1 MIKRIKS
8 SDLMRN
14 VLVLMTGTVFA
25 QVFSYALSPLIS
37 RLYNESDM
45 ADFGLYS
52 RLVAFISSLISARL
66 ELSLPVPKSN
76 FHAYLIYRLSVN
88 LVLVSILISLFFG
101 FIYLMN
107 VSYDLD
113 LIYLII
119 LSIFSSLFVAFINLG
134 TNWSIRTKNFK
145 KISQQRI
152 TNSLS
157 SNLLKVGLGYFHFG
171 SLGLLLSTFLGYLLS
186 SIHFLNDF
194 FKSKY
199 YKIKSS
205 TKTKVLLKEYK
216 EFPLIVLPHTLLDMG
231 RDLFVA
237 FIVVYHFGKDIFG
250 SYVYSTMMLS
260 LPIAVIGQ
268 SVGQVFFNKCAEM
281 INQGKSIIRLLYQ
294 SFSILFLLSVIPF
307 GLIYFYGE
315 EIFTIVFGKVWS
327 HAGKFSEIM
336 ALWMALNFVI
346 SPLSN
351 LPLLLK
357 RQKENFYIGLLDIA
371 VQVFCFGVL
380 PFFIDLTNLLQGF
393 IYIMWV
399 YTMLKVVVLFITAYS
414 YVYFAKYSKTILL

>member
-37 RLYNESDM
+37 RLYNEGDM
-45 ADFGLYS
+45 ADFGMYS

-76 FHAYLIYRLSVN
+76 FHAFLLYRFTVNIVLISII
-88 LVLVSILISLFFG
+88 SCILISV
-101 FIYLMN
+101 IYLFN
-107 VSYDLD
+107 VQFELN
-113 LIYLII
+113 LVYLIL
-119 LSIFSSLFVAFINLG
+119 LSIVSALCVSFINLG
-134 TNWSIRTKNFK
+134 TNWSIRTKDFK

-152 TNSLS
+152 TNSLF
-157 SNLLKVGLGYFHFG
+157 SNLLKIGFGYLTFG
-171 SLGLLLSTFLGYLLS
+171 SLGLILATFLGYFLS
-186 SIHFLNDF
+186 SIHFVNDF
-194 FKSKY
+194 IKNQFF
-199 YKIKSS
+199 KIKSK
-205 TKTKVLLKEYK
+205 TKTRLLLKEYK
-216 EFPLIVLPHTLLDMG
+216 EFPLIVLPHTMLDMG

-250 SYVYSTMMLS
+250 SYVYASMMLS

-268 SVGQVFFNKCAEM
+268 SVGQVFFNKCAEI
-281 INQGKSIIRLLYQ
+281 INQGKSILSLLYQ
-294 SFSILFLLSVIPF
+294 SFLMLFLISVIPF

-315 EIFTIVFGKVWS
+315 EIFVLVFGSVWK

-336 ALWMALNFVI
+336 SFWMALNFVI

-371 VQVFCFGVL
+371 VQLFCFGVL
-380 PFFIDLTNLLQGF
+380 PFFTELSSSFDSF
-393 IYIMWV
+393 ISIMWI
-399 YTMLKVVVLFITAYS
+399 YTLLKIFVLLITAYS
-414 YVYFAKYSKTILL
+414 YIYFAKNPKIERV

>member
-25 QVFSYALSPLIS
+25 QVFSYALSPFIS

-76 FHAYLIYRLSVN
+76 FHAYLLYRLGVN
-88 LVLVSILISLFFG
+88 LILVCTITSLILG
-101 FIYLMN
+101 FIYLIN
-107 VSYDLD
+107 VAYDLD
-113 LIYLII
+113 LIYLVI

-134 TNWSIRTKNFK
+134 TNWSIRTKDFK

-157 SNLLKVGLGYFHFG
+157 SNLFKLGLGYFHFG
-171 SLGLLLSTFLGYLLS
+171 ALGLIFSTFLGYLLS
-186 SIHFLNDF
+186 SLHFLKDF
-194 FKSKY
+194 FKNKY

-205 TKTKVLLKEYK
+205 KKTKVLVRDYK

-237 FIVVYHFGKDIFG
+237 FIIVFHFGKAIFG
-250 SYVYSTMMLS
+250 SYVYATMMLS

-281 INQGKSIIRLLYQ
+281 INQSQSIIRLLYQ
-294 SFSILFLLSVIPF
+294 SFSILFLISILPF

-315 EIFTIVFGKVWS
+315 EIFTLVFGKVWS

-380 PFFIDLTNLLQGF
+380 PFFLDLKNVFQSFL
-393 IYIMWV
+393 YVMWV
-399 YTMLKVVVLFITAYS
+399 YTILKVIVLLVTAYS
-414 YVYFAKYSKTILL
+414 YVYFAKYTKTISL